1 MERLLPEALIRVVV
15 AAAATAPAGGSRA
28 DHRRTTQPWRLYTS
42 SSSSSNDAA
51 AGGGVGEAP
60 SGSFAA
66 GSGHAGE
73 QQHHQ
78 EQQRQEDFEQRRRQ
92 LLEAML
98 RHVPQHGWA
107 GGAAAAAA
115 AADLGLSPA
124 AAGMLGSDAE
134 AVQLFVADCNQ
145 RLEEELAGMQQQL
158 ADMDMRERL
167 RTGLQL
173 RLRMVEPYIAH
184 WPQALSLLA
193 QPAAAPRTL
202 RLYADLADA
211 IWHAAGDASTDSTWY
226 TKRLLLT
233 GAYTATELY
242 MLTDCSPGFADTWAA
257 LDRRLGDVVEAE
269 KAAEDA
275 GSLAGAVSSAADN
288 ALAQLTALLRRPS

>member
-1 MERLLPEALIRVVV
+1 MLGLCRTMAGSAAAPMERLLPEALIRVVV

-158 ADMDMRERL
+158 ADMDMR
-167 RTGLQL
+167 
-173 RLRMVEPYIAH
+173 
-184 WPQALSLLA
+184 W
-193 QPAAAPRTL
+193 PAAAPRTL

>member
-1 MERLLPEALIRVVV
+1 M
-15 AAAATAPAGGSRA
+15 
-28 DHRRTTQPWRLYTS
+28 
-42 SSSSSNDAA
+42 
-51 AGGGVGEAP
+51 GEAP

-158 ADMDMRERL
+158 ADMDMRW
-167 RTGLQL
+167 
-173 RLRMVEPYIAH
+173 VC
-184 WPQALSLLA
+184 SLLA
-193 QPAAAPRTL
+193 R
-202 RLYADLADA
+202 
-211 IWHAAGDASTDSTWY
+211 
-226 TKRLLLT
+226 
-233 GAYTATELY
+233 
-242 MLTDCSPGFADTWAA
+242 
-257 LDRRLGDVVEAE
+257 
-269 KAAEDA
+269 
-275 GSLAGAVSSAADN
+275 
-288 ALAQLTALLRRPS
+288 